1 MELKDTIKKR
11 MQELQINNEELA
23 RRMKV
28 SPSTI
33 SRYLTGEITNIRRDK
48 IKRLADAL
56 EVEVSYLMG
65 WQQENNYLGNY
76 EENVDHL
83 QSNPEL
89 LSLYNDIL
97 ENENLKLLFDKSREL
112 SPSDLEKVLVII
124 NTFIKEEDNL

>member
-1 MELKDTIKKR
+1 MELKDMIKKR
-11 MQELQINNEELA
+11 MQELHINNEEVA

-33 SRYLTGEITNIRRDK
+33 SRYLKGEITNIRRDK

-56 EVEVSYLMG
+56 EVEVGYLMG
-65 WQQENNYLGNY
+65 WNEESNYLGDY
-76 EENVDHL
+76 QENVDHL

-124 NTFIKEEDNL
+124 NTFIKEEDNT

>member
-1 MELKDTIKKR
+1 MIKKR
-11 MQELQINNEELA
+11 MQELHINNEEVA

-33 SRYLTGEITNIRRDK
+33 SRYLKGEITNIRRDK

-56 EVEVSYLMG
+56 EVEVGYLMG
-65 WQQENNYLGNY
+65 WDDKGNYLGDY
-76 EENVDHL
+76 QENVDHL

-112 SPSDLEKVLVII
+112 SPSDLEKVLIII
-124 NTFIKEEDNL
+124 NTFIKEEDSK